1 MRTLADTNFVL
12 RYLLADHPVESARA
26 HAFAKK
32 SFAEGPGLAISEA
45 VLAEAL
51 FMLVERMGVSR
62 HHACEGLRAA
72 FESGFAAWDP
82 RVALRTLELYESVG
96 RLDPVDAIL
105 LASAES
111 RGDDIASFDK
121 LVNRIAGDRAVF

>member
-1 MRTLADTNFVL
+1 V
-12 RYLLADHPVESARA
+12 HSARA
-26 HAFAKK
+26 RAFAIK
-32 SFAEGPGLAISEA
+32 ALADGSALVIPEA
-45 VLAEAL
+45 VLQEVL
-51 FMLVERMGVSR
+51 FVLVERLGVSR

-72 FESGFAAWDP
+72 FESGFAAWDL
-82 RVALRTLELYESVG
+82 RVALRALDLYESVG
-96 RLDPVDAIL
+96 RLDAVDAIL